1 MKKSLSVLILFTPTI
16 ALAEQ
21 FQNLGDVL
29 EWLLALVNDY
39 FIPLL
44 VAIALLAFFWRNIV
58 ALAKK
63 DELVQKAEIKWY
75 LFWGVIALFVM
86 VSVWGL
92 VGILADAF
100 GIRNAIPQL
109 DTGSGGG
116 GDANLPPCSIAE
128 PDTPCDAGDG
138 GSGNLLPCS
147 IATPGDPCTPTDPF
161 VPGF

>member
-1 MKKSLSVLILFTPTI
+1 MKKTLSVLILFTPTI

-109 DTGSGGG
+109 DTGSGGE
-116 GDANLPPCSIAE
+116 NLPPCSIAA
-128 PDTPCDAGDG
+128 PDTPCDPGDG
-138 GSGNLLPCS
+138 GTGNLLPCT
-147 IATPGDPCTPTDPF
+147 IAAPGDPCTPNDPF
-161 VPGF
+161 DPGF

>member
-1 MKKSLSVLILFTPTI
+1 MKKILSALILFTPT
-16 ALAEQ
+16 LASGQQ
-21 FQNLGDVL
+21 FQNLNDVL
-29 EWLLALVNDY
+29 EWVLSLVNSY

-44 VAIALLAFFWRNIV
+44 IAIALISFFWRNIV

-92 VGILADAF
+92 VGLLADAF

-109 DTGSGGG
+109 DTGSGGN
-116 GDANLPPCSIAE
+116 GDQGNEECDPEADPSE
-128 PDTPCDAGDG
+128 PCD
-138 GSGNLLPCS
+138 
-147 IATPGDPCTPTDPF
+147 IIFTPGD
-161 VPGF
+161 

>member
-1 MKKSLSVLILFTPTI
+1 MKHLLSAFFVSLPVMVFG
-16 ALAEQ
+16 AE
-21 FQNLGDVL
+21 FQNIGDVL
-29 EWLLALVNDY
+29 KWLLDLVNDY

-92 VGILADAF
+92 VGILTDIF
-100 GIRNAIPQL
+100 GINNVVPQL
-109 DTGSGGG
+109 STGSG
-116 GDANLPPCSIAE
+116 DNE
-128 PDTPCDAGDG
+128 DTTPCDPEANPEEPCDGLFQGDF
-138 GSGNLLPCS
+138 
-147 IATPGDPCTPTDPF
+147 D
-161 VPGF
+161 

>member
-1 MKKSLSVLILFTPTI
+1 MKKTLGILIVLTPAI
-16 ALAEQ
+16 VSAQQ

-109 DTGSGGG
+109 DTGSG
-116 GDANLPPCSIAE
+116 AE
-128 PDTPCDAGDG
+128 GDG
-138 GSGNLLPCS
+138 GEECDPEADPSEPCDV
-147 IATPGDPCTPTDPF
+147 IFTPGD
-161 VPGF
+161 

>member
-1 MKKSLSVLILFTPTI
+1 MKKFLPAIIFFTPII
-16 ALAEQ
+16 ASAQQ
-21 FQNLGDVL
+21 FQNLNDVL
-29 EWLLALVNDY
+29 EWVLNLVNNY

-109 DTGSGGG
+109 DTGSGGDQ
-116 GDANLPPCSIAE
+116 GDSGEECDPEADPSEPCGVIF
-128 PDTPCDAGDG
+128 
-138 GSGNLLPCS
+138 
-147 IATPGDPCTPTDPF
+147 TPGD
-161 VPGF
+161 

>member
-1 MKKSLSVLILFTPTI
+1 MKKILIAILLLTP
-16 ALAEQ
+16 ALASAQQ
-21 FQNLGDVL
+21 FQNLNDVL
-29 EWLLALVNDY
+29 EWILKLVNDY

-75 LFWGVIALFVM
+75 LFWGVVALFVM

-92 VGILADAF
+92 VGILADTF
-100 GIRNAIPQL
+100 GIRNAVPQL

-116 GDANLPPCSIAE
+116 N
-128 PDTPCDAGDG
+128 
-138 GSGNLLPCS
+138 GSGEECGPEADPSEPCE
-147 IATPGDPCTPTDPF
+147 IIFNPGD
-161 VPGF
+161 